1 MGHCSFW
8 KGDPIFDHILL
19 AMDGSES
26 ALQAAKVAGDLA
38 RALETKELHIVIA
51 HEPVPTYSGE
61 SHTYNTIYSDP
72 DKAQDIVQEAEAAVG
87 SVPAAVHSELV
98 EGQITGTVINMAKT
112 RRSDLIIM
120 GAPGL
125 GRLAGALLGINA
137 LRIVSEAPCPM
148 LIVR

>member
-1 MGHCSFW
+1 
-8 KGDPIFDHILL
+8 
-19 AMDGSES
+19 MDGSES

-38 RALETKELHIVIA
+38 RAVETKELQIVIA

-61 SHTYNTIYSDP
+61 PHAYNTINADP
-72 DKAQDIVQEAEAAVG
+72 DKPQDIVQEAEDAVG
-87 SVPAAVHSELV
+87 SVPASVHSELI
-98 EGQITGTVINMAKT
+98 EGQITETVINMAKT

-120 GAPGL
+120 GAQGL

-137 LRIVSEAPCPM
+137 QRIVSEAPCPV